1 MELLAEQKRCLD
13 CLVSSIEQLGGRV
26 DIPKLEQIAELIIQT
41 MRGPWRYFHT
51 SEHIFEVGG
60 SVDPIEVLAALFHD
74 LVYVQVDHGVSFNI
88 SSALCPFVKEVRSQL
103 VIRDETELPDDAMYQ
118 LVIRDETELPDD
130 AMYQLVASVFGFI
143 SGKTLSPFGG
153 QNEFLSAVIAA
164 KSLEPFLP
172 ASTIAE
178 ITACIEATIPFRPVS
193 PSGLSAIEL
202 LHERLVSA
210 NRDFN
215 LAWSHAEI
223 VEIVKRAVRLANRD
237 VENFASRNPSN
248 FLDNTWN
255 LMPETNHELSNVN
268 SYTVAGY
275 RRSLQK
281 MEGFLNFLKPELVF
295 QQFMQEPDDETY
307 ANLIART
314 RKNIEVAK
322 LYLGVKLITI
332 AILEALSYRLG
343 RDIPLST
350 MMGELRAPG
359 FKTSVLEDY
368 LPNKQIAYPLETQLE
383 KEVLNL
389 LAIGR
394 NQESPYDIKNSPVAT
409 FIIKSI
415 GFSET
420 ENFLKKAQEFFAG
433 HISSEEFLS
442 YCAPD
447 VIETISSGVMKL
459 FDSRKKALGKVKL
472 VHQTVS

>member
-13 CLVSSIEQLGGRV
+13 CLASSIEQLGGRV
-26 DIPKLEQIAELIIQT
+26 DIPKLEQIAELIIQA
-41 MRGPWRYFHT
+41 MRGPWRSFHT

-74 LVYVQVDHGVSFNI
+74 LVYVQVDQGVSFNI

-103 VIRDETELPDDAMYQ
+103 VIRDETELPDDAMYH
-118 LVIRDETELPDD
+118 
-130 AMYQLVASVFGFI
+130 LVASVFGFI
-143 SGKTLSPFGG
+143 PGKALSRFAGE
-153 QNEFLSAVIAA
+153 NEFLSAVIAA
-164 KSLEPFLP
+164 KCLEPFLP

-178 ITACIEATIPFRPVS
+178 IAACIEATIPFRPLS

-202 LHERLVSA
+202 LHQRLVSA

-215 LAWSHAEI
+215 LGWSDAQT

-237 VENFASRNPSN
+237 VENFASPNSSN

-255 LMPETNHELSNVN
+255 LMPETNHELTNVN

-275 RRSLQK
+275 RKSLQK
-281 MEGFLNFLKPELVF
+281 MEGFLKFLKPELVF

-322 LYLGVKLITI
+322 LYFGVKLITI

-350 MMGELRAPG
+350 MMGELRTPG

-368 LPNKQIAYPLETQLE
+368 LPNRQSAYPLETQLQR
-383 KEVLNL
+383 EVLYL
-389 LAIGR
+389 LEIGR
-394 NQESPYDIKNSPVAT
+394 NQESRYDIKNSPVST

-415 GFSET
+415 GFAET
-420 ENFLKKAQEFFAG
+420 ENLLKKAQEFFADPT
-433 HISSEEFLS
+433 SSEEFLS

-459 FDSRKKALGKVKL
+459 FESRKTALGKVKL

>member
-1 MELLAEQKRCLD
+1 MELFVEQKRCLD

-26 DIPKLEQIAELIIQT
+26 DLPKLEQIAELIIQT

-74 LVYVQVDHGVSFNI
+74 LVYVQVDQGVSFNI
-88 SSALCPFVKEVRSQL
+88 SSALSPFVKEVRSQL

-118 LVIRDETELPDD
+118 LV
-130 AMYQLVASVFGFI
+130 ASVFGFTP
-143 SGKTLSPFGG
+143 GKALSPFAG
-153 QNEFLSAVIAA
+153 QNEFLSGVIAA
-164 KSLEPFLP
+164 KCLEDFLP

-178 ITACIEATIPFRPVS
+178 IVACIEATIPFRPVS
-193 PSGLSAIEL
+193 PRGVSAIEL
-202 LHERLVSA
+202 LHQRLVTA

-215 LAWSHAEI
+215 LGWSDAQTI
-223 VEIVKRAVRLANRD
+223 EIVKRSVRLANRD
-237 VENFASRNPSN
+237 VENFASPNSSN

-255 LMPETNHELSNVN
+255 LMPETNHELINVN

-307 ANLIART
+307 ASLIART
-314 RKNIEVAK
+314 RKNITVAK

-359 FKTSVLEDY
+359 FPTSVLEDY
-368 LPNKQIAYPLETQLE
+368 LPNRQIAYALENQLQ
-383 KEVLNL
+383 KEVLDL
-389 LAIGR
+389 LEIGR
-394 NQESPYDIKNSPVAT
+394 NQESPYDIKNSPVST

-415 GFSET
+415 GFAET
-420 ENFLKKAQEFFAG
+420 EKFLKKAHEFFAG
-433 HISSEEFLS
+433 HISSEELLS

-447 VIETISSGVMKL
+447 VIDTITSGVMKL
-459 FDSRKKALGKVKL
+459 FDSRKRALGKVKL
-472 VHQTVS
+472 AHPTLS

>member
-1 MELLAEQKRCLD
+1 MELFAEQKRCLD
-13 CLVSSIEQLGGRV
+13 CLVTSIEQLEGRV
-26 DIPKLEQIAELIIQT
+26 DIRKFEQIAELIIQT

-74 LVYVQVDHGVSFNI
+74 LVYVQVDQGVNFNI

-103 VIRDETELPDDAMYQ
+103 VIRDEAELPKDA
-118 LVIRDETELPDD
+118 I
-130 AMYQLVASVFGFI
+130 YQLVATVFGFI
-143 SGKTLSPFGG
+143 PGQTLSPFAG
-153 QNEFLSAVIAA
+153 QNEFLSAVIAG
-164 KSLEPFLP
+164 KCLEPFLP
-172 ASTIAE
+172 PSAILQ
-178 ITACIEATIPFRPVS
+178 ITTCIEATIPFRGVS
-193 PSGLSAIEL
+193 ANGLSAIEL
-202 LHERLVSA
+202 LHQRLINA

-215 LAWSHAEI
+215 LGLTDPELC
-223 VEIVKRAVRLANRD
+223 EIVKRSVRLANRD
-237 VENFASRNPSN
+237 VENFASPNSSN

-268 SYTVAGY
+268 SYTVGGY

-295 QQFMQEPDDETY
+295 QQFMGYPDDQTY
-307 ANLIART
+307 ADMIFRT

-359 FKTSVLEDY
+359 FTTSALEDY
-368 LPNKQIAYPLETQLE
+368 LPNRHILYPLENQLQ
-383 KEVLNL
+383 KQVLDL
-389 LAIGR
+389 LEIGR
-394 NQESPYDIKNSPVAT
+394 NQESPYDIKNSPVST

-415 GFSET
+415 GFAET
-420 ENFLKKAQEFFAG
+420 DNFLKKAHDFFAG
-433 HISSEEFLS
+433 YIASEELLS
-442 YCAPD
+442 YCD
-447 VIETISSGVMKL
+447 TEVIDTIEVGVMKL
-459 FDSRKKALGKVKL
+459 FESRKNALRKVEIAHK
-472 VHQTVS
+472 VIS

>member
-74 LVYVQVDHGVSFNI
+74 LVYVQVDQGVSFNI
-88 SSALCPFVKEVRSQL
+88 SSALSPFVKEVRSQL

-118 LVIRDETELPDD
+118 LV
-130 AMYQLVASVFGFI
+130 ASVFGFI
-143 SGKTLSPFGG
+143 PGKALSPFAG
-153 QNEFLSAVIAA
+153 QNEFLSGVIAA

-172 ASTIAE
+172 ASKIAE
-178 ITACIEATIPFRPVS
+178 IVACIEATIPFRPVS
-193 PSGLSAIEL
+193 PRGLSAIEL
-202 LHERLVSA
+202 LHQRLVTA

-215 LAWSHAEI
+215 FGWSDAQTI
-223 VEIVKRAVRLANRD
+223 EIVKRAVRLANRD
-237 VENFASRNPSN
+237 VENFASPNSSN

-268 SYTVAGY
+268 SYTVGGY

-314 RKNIEVAK
+314 RKNIAVAK
-322 LYLGVKLITI
+322 LYLGIKLITI

-359 FKTSVLEDY
+359 FQTSVLEDY
-368 LPNKQIAYPLETQLE
+368 LPNRQIAYALENQLQ

-415 GFSET
+415 GFAET
-420 ENFLKKAQEFFAG
+420 EKFLKKAHEFFAG

-447 VIETISSGVMKL
+447 VIDTITSGVMKL
-459 FDSRKKALGKVKL
+459 FDSRKRALGKVKL
-472 VHQTVS
+472 AHPTLS

>member
-1 MELLAEQKRCLD
+1 MELFGEQKRCLD
-13 CLVSSIEQLGGRV
+13 CLVNSIEQLGGRV
-26 DIPKLEQIAELIIQT
+26 DIAKLEQIAELIIQT

-60 SVDPIEVLAALFHD
+60 SIDSIEVLAALFHD
-74 LVYVQVDHGVSFNI
+74 LVYVQVDQGVSFNI

-103 VIRDETELPDDAMYQ
+103 AIK
-118 LVIRDETELPDD
+118 DETELPDD
-130 AMYQLVASVFGFI
+130 AMYQLVASIFGFAP
-143 SGKTLSPFGG
+143 GKVLSPFGG

-164 KSLEPFLP
+164 KSLEPFLS
-172 ASTIAE
+172 ASAIGQIA
-178 ITACIEATIPFRPVS
+178 ACIEATIPFRPVA

-202 LHERLVSA
+202 LHQRLVSI
-210 NRDFN
+210 NRDFDFRWTDTET
-215 LAWSHAEI
+215 A
-223 VEIVKRAVRLANRD
+223 EIVKRSVRLANRD
-237 VENFASRNPSN
+237 VENFASPNSSN

-268 SYTVAGY
+268 SYTVGGY

-295 QQFMQEPDDETY
+295 QQFMQEPENETY
-307 ANLIART
+307 TNMIHQT
-314 RKNIEVAK
+314 QKNIAVAK
-322 LYLGVKLITI
+322 LYLGIKLITI

-350 MMGELRAPG
+350 MMGELRVPG
-359 FKTSVLEDY
+359 FKASVLEDY
-368 LPNKQIAYPLETQLE
+368 LPSRKIAYPLESQLE
-383 KEVLNL
+383 KEVLDL

-415 GFSET
+415 GFAET

-447 VIETISSGVMKL
+447 VIDTISAGVMKL
-459 FDSRKKALGKVKL
+459 FDSRKTALGKAKL
-472 VHQTVS
+472 AHQTIS